1 LETSEEHTKKELS
14 LGLWEKYLTLWIA
27 ICIVVGLLV
36 GRFLP
41 EFGQFMDSLKFRQLS
56 IPIGILLFFMMYPTV
71 VGIQFS
77 DIRKAATR
85 PKPLLVT
92 IVANWVIAPPLMA
105 LYANTVLAGNPQY
118 IAGLI
123 LLGLSP
129 CTAMVMWWM
138 FLAKGDMAQGLVNTS
153 INALLMLFLYAPLAA
168 LYLGVSSI
176 PVPWDLIAVSVLVF
190 IALPVAAGAVS
201 RKLIIQKKGDEWFK
215 DVYNPILGKISIIA
229 LLVTLIVLF
238 SFAGQ
243 TILNDPILVG
253 YLAVP
258 NLMHYATMITWT
270 YLLGYFAGW
279 KYETAI
285 DTTLIGSSSHF
296 EVAIAV
302 ATTLYGIGS
311 GAALATV
318 IGPLLEVP
326 LMLSLVKLGLR
337 TKKYFPRK
345 KRQSEEAD
353 PSRALS
359 NVSLPLLGSV
369 CPSHVTAQPLNTGV
383 SQFVL

>member
-1 LETSEEHTKKELS
+1 MKKEEAS
-14 LGLWEKYLTLWIA
+14 LGIFEKYLTLWIA
-27 ICIVVGLLV
+27 ICIIVGLLV

-41 EFGQFMDSLKFRQLS
+41 AFGQFIDSLKFKQLS
-56 IPIGILLFFMMYPTV
+56 IPIGVLLFFMMYPTV
-71 VGIQFS
+71 VGIRFS
-77 DIRKAATR
+77 DIKKAART

-92 IVANWVIAPPLMA
+92 IIANWVIAPPLMT

-118 IAGLI
+118 IAGVI

-138 FLAKGDMAQGLVNTS
+138 FLAKGDMAQGLINTAV
-153 INALLMLFLYAPLAA
+153 NALLMLVLYAPLAA

-190 IALPVAAGAVS
+190 IALPVASGAIS
-201 RKLIIQKKGDEWFK
+201 RKLILKKKGEGWFNNT
-215 DVYNPILGKISIIA
+215 YIPAIGKISIVA
-229 LLVTLIVLF
+229 LLTTLIVLF
-238 SFAGQ
+238 SFGGEI
-243 TILNDPILVG
+243 ILNNPLLVA
-253 YLAVP
+253 YLAAP

-279 KYETAI
+279 AYETAI

-302 ATTLYGIGS
+302 ATTLYGISS

-326 LMLSLVKLGLR
+326 LMLSLVKLGLYTR
-337 TKKYFPRK
+337 KYFPRK
-345 KRQSEEAD
+345 KRQ
-353 PSRALS
+353 
-359 NVSLPLLGSV
+359 
-369 CPSHVTAQPLNTGV
+369 T
-383 SQFVL
+383 

>member
-1 LETSEEHTKKELS
+1 MADSPKSEKSET
-14 LGLWEKYLTLWIA
+14 LGIFEKYLTLWIA

-36 GRFLP
+36 GKFLP
-41 EFGQFMDSLKFRQLS
+41 EFGEFMDSLKFRQLS

-71 VGIQFS
+71 VGIRFS
-77 DIRKAATR
+77 DIRKAAAR

-92 IVANWVIAPPLMA
+92 IIANWVIAPPLMT

-118 IAGLI
+118 IAGVI

-138 FLAKGDMAQGLVNTS
+138 FLARGDMAQGLINTAV
-153 INALLMLFLYAPLAA
+153 NALLMLILYAPLAA

-176 PVPWDLIAVSVLVF
+176 PVPWDLIALSVLVF
-190 IALPVAAGAVS
+190 IALPVASGAIS
-201 RKLIIQKKGDEWFK
+201 RKLIMERKGEEWFESK
-215 DVYNPILGKISIIA
+215 YAPAVGKVSIVA
-229 LLVTLIVLF
+229 LLTTLIVLF
-238 SFAGQ
+238 SFQGKI
-243 TILNDPILVG
+243 ILENTALVA
-253 YLAVP
+253 YLAAP
-258 NLMHYATMITWT
+258 NLMHYATMIIWT

-279 KYETAI
+279 AYETAI

-318 IGPLLEVP
+318 IGPLMEVP
-326 LMLSLVKLGLR
+326 LMLSIVKLGLYTR
-337 TKKYFPRK
+337 KYFPRK
-345 KRQSEEAD
+345 K
-353 PSRALS
+353 
-359 NVSLPLLGSV
+359 
-369 CPSHVTAQPLNTGV
+369 
-383 SQFVL
+383 SQIVQ

>member
-1 LETSEEHTKKELS
+1 M
-14 LGLWEKYLTLWIA
+14 
-27 ICIVVGLLV
+27 LV

-71 VGIQFS
+71 LGMRFS
-77 DIRKAATR
+77 DIKKAATR

-92 IVANWVIAPPLMA
+92 IIANWVIAPPLMTF
-105 LYANTVLAGNPQY
+105 LANVVLAGNPQY
-118 IAGLI
+118 IAGVI

-138 FLAKGDMAQGLVNTS
+138 FLARGDMAQGLVNTS

-176 PVPWDLIAVSVLVF
+176 PVPWDLIAISVLVF
-190 IALPVAAGAVS
+190 IAIPVAAGALS
-201 RKLIIQKKGDEWFK
+201 RKFMAKRKGEEWFENK
-215 DVYNPILGKISIIA
+215 YRPAIGKVSIIA
-229 LLVTLIVLF
+229 LLTTLIVLF
-238 SFAGQ
+238 SLEGQ
-243 TILNDPILVG
+243 TILNNPLLVA
-253 YLAVP
+253 YLAAP
-258 NLMHYATMITWT
+258 NLMHYAIMITWT

-279 KYETAI
+279 AYETAI

-318 IGPLLEVP
+318 IGPLMEVP
-326 LMLSLVKLGLR
+326 LMLSVVKLGLR
-337 TKKYFPRK
+337 TRKYFPRK
-345 KRQSEEAD
+345 KK
-353 PSRALS
+353 L
-359 NVSLPLLGSV
+359 N
-369 CPSHVTAQPLNTGV
+369 TKKPLNERKFPMRIMASSFIMKSTRELGEISTHLKRFCKTSIKV
-383 SQFVL
+383 KRTR